1 MQAIGVQSHEVC
13 YIGDDLPDMPVM
25 ANVGLAV
32 TVADAATE
40 VKQLAH
46 WVTSNP
52 GGRGAV
58 RELIERILQAKG
70 RWEDLVP
77 GRLR

>member
-1 MQAIGVQSHEVC
+1 
-13 YIGDDLPDMPVM
+13 
-25 ANVGLAV
+25 V
-32 TVADAATE
+32 TNSA
-40 VKQLAH
+40 
-46 WVTSNP
+46 

-77 GRLR
+77 AGIR